1 MLKTAC
7 WYHKMQDITIFDM
20 DYSGLRGGLSLK
32 IQSKAPATLGM
43 GNPRENLIGL
53 STEVI

>member
-1 MLKTAC
+1 
-7 WYHKMQDITIFDM
+7 MQDITIFDM